1 MVASFR
7 RVLASSL
14 GFWVFLAIVAAL
26 FLYPP
31 MQKYLPSK
39 PLKFGIDIVGGTYIT
54 LGVKTEE
61 AVAYELQSITQ
72 GALLG
77 LKRSEKIEPTGN
89 KFIKENMSLAVSF
102 ADQAQAIKAQ
112 SYIEREYASGRTRL
126 GKDLQFSL
134 QGNDLVLKFSDR
146 KETEIRKVALIS
158 NKEVLRTRLNAI
170 GVEEVP
176 VYIRGN
182 DRIVVELPDVHDVI
196 QARKM
201 IGTQAMLEFRI
212 VEAGPASS
220 REELLDKF
228 DGEVPEGM
236 EVLEG
241 HDRHAE
247 GVMYYLVP
255 NYAEVTGRHL
265 RNAKPT
271 FSHDSLGGMQMAVA
285 FEFDA
290 EGGDKFYALTSQNVR
305 RLLATVL
312 DKRIISAA
320 TINEAI
326 RRNGSISGGF
336 SQEEAKELATL
347 LKSGAFTA
355 SMTFE
360 EERQIGPALGSDSIK
375 RGLLA
380 CLVGLSL
387 LFAFSVLYY
396 KLSGLFAF
404 CVLLYNLL
412 LLLFLLSQIGA
423 ALTLPGIA
431 GLALTIGM
439 AIDSS
444 ILIFERTKESL
455 RHAAPIAQ
463 AVRQGFM
470 ESMPTILDANITTLI
485 VGLILYNFGTG
496 PIKGFAATMIV
507 GIFTTLLSGL
517 LVLRSI
523 FELWLARHIQKLSI

>member
-7 RVLASSL
+7 RILASSF
-14 GFWVFLAIVAAL
+14 GIWVALAFVAAF

-31 MQKYLPSK
+31 SKTLKY
-39 PLKFGIDIVGGTYIT
+39 GIDIVGGTYIT

-61 AVAYELQSITQ
+61 AVAYELQSVVQ
-72 GALLG
+72 GALVG
-77 LKRSEKIEPTGN
+77 LKRSEKIEPTNN
-89 KFIKENMSLAVSF
+89 KFTQENLSLNLSF

-112 SYIEREYASGRTRL
+112 SYIEREYASGRARI

-134 QGNDLVLKFSDR
+134 QGNDLVLKFSER
-146 KETEIRKVALIS
+146 KEAEIRKAALIS
-158 NKEVLRTRLNAI
+158 NKEVLQTRLNAI
-170 GVEEVP
+170 GVEEIP

-182 DRIVVELPDVHDVI
+182 DRIVVELPDVRDAL

-201 IGTQAMLEFRI
+201 IGTPAMLEFRI

-247 GVMYYLVP
+247 GTVYYLVP

-271 FSHDSLGGMQMAVA
+271 FSHDNAGGMQMAVA

-290 EGGDKFYALTSQNVR
+290 EGGDKFYALTSQNIR

-312 DKRIISAA
+312 DRRVVSAA
-320 TINEAI
+320 TINDAI

-336 SQEEAKELATL
+336 SQEEAKELAMM

-355 SMTFE
+355 PVTFQ
-360 EERQIGPALGSDSIK
+360 EERTIGPALGADSIK
-375 RGLLA
+375 SGLLA
-380 CLVGLSL
+380 CLIGLSL
-387 LFAFSVLYY
+387 LFAFSVFYY

-412 LLLFLLSQIGA
+412 LLLFMLSQIGA

-444 ILIFERTKESL
+444 ILIFERTKELL
-455 RHAAPIAQ
+455 RHATPVAQ
-463 AVRQGFM
+463 AVRQGFTG
-470 ESMPTILDANITTLI
+470 SMPTILDANITTLI
-485 VGLILYNFGTG
+485 VGLILYNLGTG

-507 GIFTTLLSGL
+507 GIFTTLISGL

-523 FELWLARHIQKLSI
+523 FELWLTRRIQKLSI